1 MRPVVTRT
9 ATPDDVPLREGS
21 ALAAVAASEG
31 KIDPRLI
38 ASLAAVYLI
47 WSSTYLA
54 MRIVVHD
61 LPPLLSA
68 AVRFLLAGGTLFGYA
83 LYKGA
88 RVPPLRDWLRVAP
101 VGVFLFV
108 GGNGFVSIASQSIP
122 SGGVAVVC
130 ALMPLWVGVLGFVFG
145 VRPTRREWMS
155 LFIGFAGVVF
165 LLGGPSLAG
174 KPIHIVLVILSPM
187 LWAAGSLLSRRT
199 KDVGGDH
206 ASFVGPSLQMLTGG
220 VALAALALVRGE
232 RFPLDARP
240 TSWLALVYLFVF
252 GSLLGFTAY
261 AWLLRNTRP
270 TIATSYAYINPIL
283 AVLIGAALY
292 GEPLGWTTLIA
303 NILIVGAVMLAL
315 SGARHRV

>member
-9 ATPDDVPLREGS
+9 ASPGE
-21 ALAAVAASEG
+21 LAAG
-31 KIDPRLI
+31 TKLDPRLI
-38 ASLAAVYLI
+38 ASLAAVYTI

-54 MRIVVHD
+54 MKIVVHD

-68 AVRFLLAGGTLFGYA
+68 ALRFLLAGSVMMGYA

-88 RVPPLRDWLRVAP
+88 RVPTMRDWLRVLP

-145 VRPTRREWMS
+145 VRPTTREWFS
-155 LFIGFAGVVF
+155 LFVGFAGVVI

-174 KPIHIVLVILSPM
+174 KPVHIALVILSPM

-199 KDVGGDH
+199 KDIGGEH
-206 ASFVGPSLQMLTGG
+206 APLVGPSLQMLTGG
-220 VALAALALVRGE
+220 TALAVLALVRGE
-232 RFPLDARP
+232 RFPVDAP
-240 TSWLALVYLFVF
+240 ATAWLGLAYLFVF
-252 GSLLGFTAY
+252 GSVLGFTAY

-270 TIATSYAYINPIL
+270 TIATSYAYVNPIL

-303 NILIVGAVMLAL
+303 NILIVGAVIVAL

>member
-1 MRPVVTRT
+1 MRPVVTT
-9 ATPDDVPLREGS
+9 TSSPE
-21 ALAAVAASEG
+21 AVAPVAP

-38 ASLAAVYLI
+38 ASLAAVYVI

-68 AVRFLLAGGTLFGYA
+68 ALRFLLAGGTMFGYA

-88 RVPPLRDWLRVAP
+88 RFPSLRDWLRVAP
-101 VGVFLFV
+101 VGIFLFV

-122 SGGVAVVC
+122 SGGIAVVC
-130 ALMPLWVGVLGFVFG
+130 ALMPLWAGVLGFAFG
-145 VRPTRREWMS
+145 VRPTRREWFS
-155 LFIGFAGVVF
+155 LFIGFAGVVI

-174 KPIHIVLVILSPM
+174 KPIHIALVIASPM

-199 KDVGGDH
+199 KDVGGVH
-206 ASFVGPSLQMLTGG
+206 APLIGPALQMLTGG
-220 VALAALALVRGE
+220 AALAAVALVRGE
-232 RFPLDARP
+232 RFPVDASA
-240 TSWLALVYLFVF
+240 TSWAALVYLFIF
-252 GSLLGFTAY
+252 GSLVAFTAY

-270 TIATSYAYINPIL
+270 AIATSYAYINPIL

-292 GEPLGWTTLIA
+292 GEPLGVTTLIA

-315 SGARHRV
+315 SGTRHRV